1 MGEQRQ
7 LGFSPSEEERG
18 RRPPDGPVAHEGE
31 REGAGPVR
39 SKAVRAKNER
49 GRKRGVNF
57 FFFLDLFSKSNS
69 KMKIQIDLES
79 DFTANNS
86 K

>member
-1 MGEQRQ
+1 MGGQRPRKGKEHQAEQ
-7 LGFSPSEEERG
+7 LGFGPSGEERG
-18 RRPPDGPVAHEGE
+18 RRPPVGPVAHEGE

-57 FFFLDLFSKSNS
+57 FFS
-69 KMKIQIDLES
+69 
-79 DFTANNS
+79 
-86 K
+86 